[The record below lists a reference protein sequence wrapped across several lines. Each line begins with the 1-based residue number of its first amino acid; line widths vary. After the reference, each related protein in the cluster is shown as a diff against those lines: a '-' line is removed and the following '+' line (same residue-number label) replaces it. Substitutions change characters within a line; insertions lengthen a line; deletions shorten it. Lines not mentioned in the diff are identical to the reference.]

1 MTMPRVLANIDC
13 TLSENTFGRYCIPKS
28 SQHRPAPQAVLRG
41 DVWELETIEF
51 MRRHVADRDIVHAG
65 MFFGDFLPGLASAM
79 APGRTIYAFEP
90 NAENFSAAQW
100 TVALNGL
107 SNVQLFNTGLG
118 AEKKQAC
125 MRTSINGRALGGAS
139 HMVDQTGPVD
149 DGGIDSVDLVTIDES
164 LPATA
169 DIGILQLDVEGYEEF
184 ALRGGIGTIR
194 RCLPIIILETVPDAF
209 VNRYL
214 VPLRYSHAG
223 NVCGNTIFA
232 T

>member
-1 MTMPRVLANIDC
+1 
-13 TLSENTFGRYCIPKS
+13 
-28 SQHRPAPQAVLRG
+28 
-41 DVWELETIEF
+41 
-51 MRRHVADRDIVHAG
+51 
-65 MFFGDFLPGLASAM
+65 
-79 APGRTIYAFEP
+79 
-90 NAENFSAAQW
+90 
-100 TVALNGL
+100 
-107 SNVQLFNTGLG
+107 
-118 AEKKQAC
+118 
-125 MRTSINGRALGGAS
+125 
-139 HMVDQTGPVD
+139 MVDQTGPVD